1 MAEKKQTTYKGEE
14 VDRLLSVAEALK
26 DIEKDLPDFSNTFK
40 EIRDFGKE
48 VLTGLKQAGRLFD
61 VVKETGVHIK
71 NMTNALDMFNTRS
84 LSARSAIEELN
95 SGFSIATK
103 RQKFLNDEAQRFEDI
118 QRVGAG
124 DIATRVD
131 ITNALAND
139 LKTSNDKLL
148 DTKRAILSVDATIL
162 DNINEWGE
170 RTMTFTQLQKQAHTS
185 AEQLK
190 MSQTRLDIL
199 NQFLAKEK
207 EIAEIRKRGNGFGL
221 TRDEKNEIIDR
232 LNSDIDTLKRKYK
245 KTGGGVSISN
255 KGSVAIA
262 SQKRGLE
269 RVVGDYTRDQLRATY
284 MLAKAETE
292 NNTQSI
298 IGLKLRGRYMSHA
311 QEQNYKMLGS
321 LGGIVNK
328 TIAWRKEISL
338 IPVRFT
344 ILNFLIS
351 AALDRFQAL
360 DKAAEKFRTETG
372 FTIDQMAHVRKQV
385 ERVNVE
391 FADMG
396 VSIEK
401 AYDSAKAL
409 TEEFQ
414 MTSLV
419 TGEAVKNVALM
430 SANLGVLEKD
440 SASVLSTFQGLGG
453 ATEKAAFNV
462 MKVGAGISGKVGVP
476 FSLVM
481 KDIANASENTLSML
495 SANPTVL
502 MRSAIAAR
510 TLGTDLNKITQSQR
524 KLLDFSTSIT
534 DELELSALLGTS
546 ISFQKSRQL
555 AYDGRIED
563 AAKATLETVKAAGDF
578 DKMSVYQREQLAKAA
593 GMELKDLSKMLSVD
607 RRRKEIEN
615 GSDQAAKDRLKAQD
629 EALKQLNEKNDLSKQ
644 SLADEYESEI
654 RQQKMQGIITNLK
667 KTIDAIAISMADI
680 LEPIITPLAKILVP
694 TLKAVGVLFRLLGG
708 AIKWFLD
715 PIVSVA
721 NWIGKWADGLK
732 VVASKVSFVKDET
745 KELGYYF
752 GDVLDILASIGK
764 IAVSVVAGG
773 YMMGMFF
780 GTLGF
785 PKVMELL
792 KKPFTSVVGWG
803 KAALSKMSG
812 GRLFGGGAAPIPTPS
827 APPGAT
833 RVKPGA
839 GSGMRDFLKNVGA
852 GLKSMAGSKV
862 AQGALN
868 LLLAS
873 PGLIAIIPGALLA
886 GLIPKKSGDN
896 IEKFLT
902 GLADGL
908 KKMGTG
914 KVTGGSANTVLA
926 SVGLL
931 AMMPGALLAG
941 LIPKNSGGNIEKFLT
956 GLAGG
961 LKQMGTGKVTGGS
974 ANMILA
980 SIGLV
985 AMIPG
990 AIAATILGVIGKP
1003 IELGLK
1009 YLAKGIGYMASNT
1022 VLRGALGIAAVGV
1035 SIIPFAA
1042 AMNMFGG
1049 VDWVSVG
1056 IGALALVGFT
1066 AAAFGLGLL
1075 FSTGAGA
1082 IIFTAG
1088 VIGIAALGLALIPF
1102 GVAALAAGAGIKMFG
1117 DGVST
1122 SVDPIIKLSAIDLTK
1137 TALGIGA
1144 LGIALAAFGA
1154 GSAYAGLTSFVGG
1167 LLGGDPIA
1175 KMEKLAGIG
1184 AKLKISADSIT
1195 AISIAAS
1202 QFSSINSFADS
1213 IVRLADSLGNLNG
1226 QLSSMNTENLA
1237 KLQAIGVSGGETQPS
1252 TETQPTTTAPDL
1264 TAIVNKLDEIYKGLT
1279 GGEVCVY
1286 LDGSRVSGKMSNRA

>member
-1 MAEKKQTTYKGEE
+1 MGDPGKSGKGFDMLGEKLQGIVLKTK
-14 VDRLLSVAEALK
+14 DWAEAAKL
-26 DIEKDLPDFSNTFK
+26 IP
-40 EIRDFGKE
+40 IRFII
-48 VLTGLKQAGRLFD
+48 L
-61 VVKETGVHIK
+61 
-71 NMTNALDMFNTRS
+71 NAL
-84 LSARSAIEELN
+84 LK
-95 SGFSIATK
+95 FS
-103 RQKFLNDEAQRFEDI
+103 
-118 QRVGAG
+118 
-124 DIATRVD
+124 
-131 ITNALAND
+131 
-139 LKTSNDKLL
+139 
-148 DTKRAILSVDATIL
+148 
-162 DNINEWGE
+162 
-170 RTMTFTQLQKQAHTS
+170 
-185 AEQLK
+185 
-190 MSQTRLDIL
+190 
-199 NQFLAKEK
+199 
-207 EIAEIRKRGNGFGL
+207 
-221 TRDEKNEIIDR
+221 
-232 LNSDIDTLKRKYK
+232 
-245 KTGGGVSISN
+245 
-255 KGSVAIA
+255 
-262 SQKRGLE
+262 
-269 RVVGDYTRDQLRATY
+269 
-284 MLAKAETE
+284 
-292 NNTQSI
+292 
-298 IGLKLRGRYMSHA
+298 
-311 QEQNYKMLGS
+311 
-321 LGGIVNK
+321 
-328 TIAWRKEISL
+328 
-338 IPVRFT
+338 
-344 ILNFLIS
+344 
-351 AALDRFQAL
+351 LDRFIAL

-481 KDIANASENTLSML
+481 KDIANASETTLSML

-524 KLLDFSTSIT
+524 KLLDFSSSIT

-555 AYDGRIED
+555 AYEGKIED

-607 RRRKEIEN
+607 KRRKEIEN

-667 KTIDAIAISMADI
+667 NTIDAIVISMADI

-694 TLKAVGVLFRLLGG
+694 TLKVVGVLFRLLGG

-773 YMMGMFF
+773 YMMGLFF
-780 GTLGF
+780 GQLGF

-812 GRLFGGGAAPIPTPS
+812 GRLFGGGAVPVQTPS
-827 APPGAT
+827 VPPT
-833 RVKPGA
+833 STSVKPG
-839 GSGMRDFLKNVGA
+839 SGTGIKDYLTNLGK
-852 GLKSMAGSKV
+852 GLKGMAGSKV
-862 AQGALN
+862 TQGAGN

-886 GLIPKKSGDN
+886 GLIPK
-896 IEKFLT
+896 
-902 GLADGL
+902 
-908 KKMGTG
+908 
-914 KVTGGSANTVLA
+914 
-926 SVGLL
+926 
-931 AMMPGALLAG
+931 
-941 LIPKNSGGNIEKFLT
+941 NSGSNIKSFLT

-961 LKQMGTGKVTGGS
+961 LNKMGTGSVAKGALVMG
-974 ANMILA
+974 LA
-980 SIGLV
+980 GLGFAAMTLGSIGLGAV
-985 AMIPG
+985 ALLGGLAG
-990 AIAATILGVIGKP
+990 A
-1003 IELGLK
+1003 GL
-1009 YLAKGIGYMASNT
+1009 
-1022 VLRGALGIAAVGV
+1022 VGL
-1035 SIIPFAA
+1035 
-1042 AMNMFGG
+1042 
-1049 VDWVSVG
+1049 SVG
-1056 IGALALVGFT
+1056 L
-1066 AAAFGLGLL
+1066 
-1075 FSTGAGA
+1075 
-1082 IIFTAG
+1082 
-1088 VIGIAALGLALIPF
+1088 AALGNHVAGL
-1102 GVAALAAGAGIKMFG
+1102 GVLVLMGISAAM
-1117 DGVST
+1117 
-1122 SVDPIIKLSAIDLTK
+1122 
-1137 TALGIGA
+1137 IG
-1144 LGIALAAFGA
+1144 F
-1154 GSAYAGLTSFVGG
+1154 AYAGKLAAESFVSISKVIPDAIGPFIKFALISPLLYSAAGG
-1167 LLGGDPIA
+1167 VGALSASLMLFAGASVGGKLISFFTGNPL
-1175 KMEKLAGIG
+1175 EKFEKFAGISEQLKTS
-1184 AKLKISADSIT
+1184 AKAIAD
-1195 AISIAAS
+1195 ISIAAS

-1213 IVRLADSLGNLNG
+1213 IGRLADSLGKLNG
-1226 QLSSMNTENLA
+1226 QLSSMNTENLN
-1237 KLQAIGVSGGETQPS
+1237 KLQTINVGSKTQS
-1252 TETQPTTTAPDL
+1252 TTQSSSEPAPTDL
-1264 TAIVNKLDEIYKGLT
+1264 TAVVDKLDEIYKGLT

-1286 LDGSRVSGKMSNRA
+1286 LDGSRVSGKMSSRA